1 MGPLF
6 CFGRIVQCVREVV
19 GAMPK
24 QKPLRGGEVNELQDF
39 CIVEKSTQKSTKGF
53 SIFGRK
59 LSRGEERQL
68 TKGYWVT

>member
-1 MGPLF
+1 
-6 CFGRIVQCVREVV
+6 
-19 GAMPK
+19 MPK
-24 QKPLRGGEVNELQDF
+24 QKPLRGGEVNELRYVLY
-39 CIVEKSTQKSTKGF
+39 CKKGTQKSTKGF